1 MFKQAQK
8 IGRKRGIKKKIR
20 SILQR
25 IYLARMRR
33 QKRTAEEIRKKNQR
47 KNVNVE
53 NLVEIKENCLIDKNR
68 PSKKQKKENI
78 LLRREQEKFDHLL
91 KKSQKK
97 IDKLT
102 NSTRSDKFI
111 FSTKNSFTR

>member
-33 QKRTAEEIRKKNQR
+33 QKRTAEEIRKKTQR
-47 KNVNVE
+47 KNANVE
-53 NLVEIKENCLIDKNR
+53 NLIEIKENCLIDKNR
-68 PSKKQKKENI
+68 PSKKNKK
-78 LLRREQEKFDHLL
+78 
-91 KKSQKK
+91 KK
-97 IDKLT
+97 IFCYAESK
-102 NSTRSDKFI
+102 
-111 FSTKNSFTR
+111 KNLITY